1 MSEVF
6 AISVLVVGAVVLL
19 GIGRAAR
26 RVGLPEAVG
35 FGVALCV
42 VGVVAALSRGSWQ
55 TWLAGGS
62 GGDRL
67 LTYARVTGLAGMLFI
82 TGSRFEFLK
91 VWKARRLAATLVI
104 VSILLLALAIILLRA
119 FGWQEYGPILVTA
132 SAFAVVSVWLPA
144 ALTRRLRAIDAEVA
158 GAKGAGA
165 LLAALAILVI
175 HFFAVFAAIGD
186 ARATAAVYLIV
197 TLYEALKLVVFFS
210 FAYFVTSRFL
220 ARAEGRI
227 SSGRAS
233 IAYLLIAA
241 LVSVLA
247 VMTSSLPVSLAWAF
261 AAGAIWRRSAAG
273 RRLSES
279 ESPIATAVLLSL
291 IFIPVLMQLHGRSLN
306 RWAPLVVFVFA
317 GLIVKFAIIWTSG
330 RAMNLRGREAVQ
342 LGGLMLPPG
351 EVAVLLLGYGVTRWA
366 IEAPFYLGLLAF
378 TFLSALLG
386 PFIWHIASR
395 TEDVARST
403 SNIALSRRQRVG
415 EARGRHEHKLSR
427 QRITNKAERPRTT
440 RGGLVAE
447 RFLVKR

>member
-6 AISVLVVGAVVLL
+6 AISVLVVGVVVLL
-19 GIGRAAR
+19 GSGRSAR

-35 FGVALCV
+35 FGAALCV
-42 VGVVAALSRGSWQ
+42 VAFVAALTRGSWQ

-67 LTYARVTGLAGMLFI
+67 LTYARVTGLAGLLFI
-82 TGSRFEFLK
+82 SGSRFEFPK
-91 VWKARRLAATLVI
+91 AREARRLAAGLVI
-104 VSILLLALAIILLRA
+104 VSIILLALAVILLRA

-132 SAFAVVSVWLPA
+132 LAFAVASVWLPA
-144 ALTRRLRAIDAEVA
+144 ALTREFRTDRQVA
-158 GAKGAGA
+158 PGAKGAGV

-175 HFFAVFAAIGD
+175 QFFAVFAAIGG

-227 SSGRAS
+227 SSRKAS
-233 IAYLLIAA
+233 IAYLLITA

-261 AAGAIWRRSAAG
+261 AAGAIVRRSSG
-273 RRLSES
+273 GKRLSEN
-279 ESPIATAVLLSL
+279 ESTIATAVFSSL

-317 GLIVKFAIIWTSG
+317 ALIVKFAIIWTSG
-330 RAMNLRGREAVQ
+330 RAMKLRGREAVQ
-342 LGGLMLPPG
+342 LGGLMLAPG
-351 EVAVLLLGYGVTRWA
+351 ELAVLLLGYGVTRWA

-395 TEDVARST
+395 NEDVARST
-403 SNIALSRRQRVG
+403 SNIPLSGRQRAG
-415 EARGRHEHKLSR
+415 EARSAHEHKLSR
-427 QRITNKAERPRTT
+427 QRITDRAERLRST